1 MKHRKS
7 DILWKVVME
16 EVFDDLLRFIF
27 PDADKIYDMKRG
39 FEFLDKELAE
49 MYPEPEKVT
58 ATRYADKLV
67 KVFNRKGI
75 EECVLLHIEIQ
86 GDTSKR
92 LQFSERMY
100 EYFARI
106 RARHPKKPVSAVAIF
121 TGQYGKNM
129 PDRYTYECRRTRLTY
144 EYPTIS
150 ILDFPDKE
158 LTESDNP
165 FALVVLAAKASL
177 LEGKIPEKALFE
189 RKVLIAKMLLAKG
202 YSTRK
207 IRAIFVFL
215 ESYVLFKDP
224 KMNRNFRKEIKS
236 QDKNDIMGI
245 DEYLKQE
252 GKKEGL
258 AEGIKKGMKEGM
270 EKGIEKG
277 QENSRR
283 LFVENLLKNS
293 NFSVAKIASLA
304 NVTVEFVNKV
314 KNGLKIK

>member
-49 MYPEPEKVT
+49 MYPEPDKKT
-58 ATRYADKLV
+58 ATRHADKLV
-67 KVFNRKGI
+67 KVFNRKGK
-75 EECVLLHIEIQ
+75 EECVLLHLEIQ
-86 GDTSKR
+86 GNTSKR

-129 PDRYTYECRRTRLTY
+129 PDRYTYEYRRTRLTY
-144 EYPTIS
+144 EYPAIS

-158 LTESDNP
+158 LEESDNP

-177 LEGKIPEKALFE
+177 LEGKIPEKVLFE

-224 KMNRNFRKEIKS
+224 KMNLTFRKEIKS

-258 AEGIKKGMKEGM
+258 AEGMK
-270 EKGIEKG
+270 KG

-283 LFVENLLKNS
+283 LFVENLLKDS

-304 NVTVEFVNKV
+304 NVTVGFVNKI
-314 KNGLKIK
+314 KNGLKAK